1 MDKTIVID
9 PSDLNSMIE
18 VMDRHSEINYPIFGV
33 NALGERT
40 RTFIFR
46 DRIVVYTYQKNGWV
60 RETVFG
66 RDGSVEEGFDGK
78 WKGGLNYGDD
88 SY

>member
-18 VMDRHSEINYPIFGV
+18 VMDRYSEINYPIFGV
-33 NALGERT
+33 NALGEKT
-40 RTFIFR
+40 RTSIFR
-46 DRIVVYTYQKNGWV
+46 DSIVVFTYQKNGWV

-66 RDGSVEEGFDGK
+66 RDGSVEETYDRE
-78 WKGGLNYGDD
+78 
-88 SY
+88 